1 MTAPTIVSVET
12 KILHQAIRKARKQE
26 SKAHREGNATAAASW
41 GGRCHTLLEIAE
53 DTVLAALEIEDDEPA
68 PRTID
73 LDKF

>member
-26 SKAHREGNATAAASW
+26 SKAHREGNATAAAWW
-41 GGRCHTLLEIAE
+41 GGRCHTLLEMSE
-53 DTVLAALEIEDDEPA
+53 DVILEALEIVDDEPA

-73 LDKF
+73 VDKF